1 MAEQQPPKI
10 EFPCDNYRISVMGVA
25 DDGFHESVLEVVRK
39 HAPDHDGQYTL
50 RDSSKGRFVAVV
62 VTIRATG
69 EEQLRALHNDLKA
82 NKNVRMV
89 L

>member
-1 MAEQQPPKI
+1 MSEQQPPKI

-25 DDGFHESVLEVVRK
+25 DEGFHKFVLEVVRR
-39 HAPDHDGQYTL
+39 HAPDHDGQYTV
-50 RDSSKGRFVAVV
+50 RDSSKGRFVAIVV
-62 VTIRATG
+62 AIRATG